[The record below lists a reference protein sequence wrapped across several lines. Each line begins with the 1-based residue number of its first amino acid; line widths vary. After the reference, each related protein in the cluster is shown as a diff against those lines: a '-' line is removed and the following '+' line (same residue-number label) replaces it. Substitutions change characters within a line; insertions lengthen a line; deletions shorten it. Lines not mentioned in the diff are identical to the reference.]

1 MKKLLLSV
9 GMFSLAVAA
18 NAQSTQLNLRTRGAA
33 LEMKQSNGSTKQVAG
48 SLVCNTQYTAGS
60 TMDLSF
66 TLNLTNTDDEYCDLL
81 TLTFPAGITP
91 NSSPNSPLVSP
102 AVDPSA
108 TGTQVNPVS
117 GQSISWGADDDAN
130 KYGGIPTGTAINFTV
145 NVTIGA
151 NVSGDQI
158 VNFTADGDSFGSA
171 PGDLT
176 GTATIAQAGTP
187 LPNLQV
193 LAVRPLHNVALGR
206 TCSFTQDTV
215 FAVIR
220 NAGNTTESNIVVNLS
235 VNGGSAVQATA
246 AILATQSLTL
256 APGDTAYAFFLP
268 MSDFSGIGL
277 KNMKAWV
284 GLQNDV
290 VRSND
295 TLTQSFMNTLP
306 TNLSSTD
313 YVNGIESD
321 YDFKS
326 LWSRWSG
333 IGTGFGTST
342 VTKHSGAQALFYTV
356 NTGIGAP
363 AGMYETFVV
372 LPCNDV
378 IEGEKYK
385 ISFWRKANTSGTFN
399 INGSTGVFVGLSD
412 DVASVTADTL
422 KAYTAIT
429 PNAAAGLWEKDS
441 VEWVA
446 TSCGTVYFAIGGKGE
461 VTAAAGAVQGK
472 GVNVRLDDILVERV
486 ATVTT
491 VNQSACSSFIW
502 EGTNYT
508 QSGQFEK
515 LLQGANCD
523 STVTLNLTIDLPV
536 TAVATLDQATN
547 VISASNGSSYQWV
560 ECPANTPIS
569 GATSATFTPTVNG
582 SYAVIVSSG
591 SCADTSNCVTIS
603 GLGIDNNK
611 LELISVK
618 PNPSNGLF
626 TISNLNN
633 LEGKLIITDAT
644 GRFINEVAL
653 SESMI
658 VDITSVSQG
667 VYYFNLVSNNSNR
680 VIRVIK
686 N

>member
-48 SLVCNTQYTAGS
+48 SLVCNTQYTAGT

-102 AVDPSA
+102 AVDPNA
-108 TGTQVNPVS
+108 TGTQLNAVS
-117 GQSISWGADDDAN
+117 GQSISWGTDDDAN
-130 KYGGIPTGTAINFTV
+130 QYGGIPTGTAINFTV

-158 VNFTADGDSFGSA
+158 VNFTADGDTWGA
-171 PGDLT
+171 NPGDLS
-176 GTATIAQAGTP
+176 GTATISQAGTP

-193 LAVRPLHNVALGR
+193 LAVRPKNNVALGR

-215 FAVIR
+215 FAVVKNI
-220 NAGNTTESNIVVNLS
+220 GNTTESNILVNLT
-235 VNGGSAVQATA
+235 VNGGSALQAIA
-246 AILATQSLTL
+246 ATLPAQSLTL

-268 MSDFSGIGL
+268 MSDFSGAGT
-277 KNMKAWV
+277 KDMKAWV
-284 GLQNDV
+284 GLANDV

-295 TLTQSFMNTLP
+295 TLTQSFVNTLP
-306 TNLSSTD
+306 TNLSTTD

-333 IGTGFGTST
+333 IGIGFGTST
-342 VTKHSGAQALFYTV
+342 ATKHSGAQALFYTV

-385 ISFWRKANTSGTFN
+385 ISYWRKANTSGTLN

-429 PNAAAGLWEKDS
+429 PNAAAGLWQKDS

-472 GVNVRLDDILVERV
+472 GVNVRLDDILIEQV
-486 ATVTT
+486 APISV
-491 VNQSACSSFIW
+491 S
-502 EGTNYT
+502 
-508 QSGQFEK
+508 
-515 LLQGANCD
+515 
-523 STVTLNLTIDLPV
+523 
-536 TAVATLDQATN
+536 ATLDVATN
-547 VISASNGSSYQWV
+547 VITASNGTAYQWI
-560 ECPANTPIS
+560 ECPANTPIA
-569 GATSATFTPTVNG
+569 GATNQTYTPTANG
-582 SYAVIVSSG
+582 SYAVIVTVANCSS
-591 SCADTSNCVTIS
+591 DTSSCVTIS
-603 GLGIDNNK
+603 GLGVENNI
-611 LELISVK
+611 LDFISVK